1 MLTAPAQSTAVPAPA
16 DDHETACRE
25 QTAHLD
31 EKGFRPINGL
41 LVLGELPAGVMGVTT
56 VSALLSPISG
66 STQVPFHG
74 HLRDLCDDLAATF
87 GRSGGPRLTCVAA
100 HAALPIGAGTMLALV
115 VDLLVADAFVHAFPP
130 GRGGRIAVSFTAD
143 QEAWQLTVDDSGIAV
158 RSDGDPRDNGL
169 AIARLFVVRL
179 GGQLEIPSMI
189 GGTRCILTLPR
200 PQRKRID
207 FGHLPTTAAISTR
220 ATGSETETV
229 PLC

>member
-41 LVLGELPAGVMGVTT
+41 LVLGELPPGVMGVTT

-87 GRSGGPRLTCVAA
+87 GRSGDPRLTCVAA
-100 HAALPIGAGTMLALV
+100 HVALPIGAGTMLALI

-130 GRGGRIAVSFTAD
+130 GRGGRIAVSFRRIRKPGSSPSTIVASPYD
-143 QEAWQLTVDDSGIAV
+143 PTV
-158 RSDGDPRDNGL
+158 
-169 AIARLFVVRL
+169 
-179 GGQLEIPSMI
+179 
-189 GGTRCILTLPR
+189 
-200 PQRKRID
+200 
-207 FGHLPTTAAISTR
+207 TR
-220 ATGSETETV
+220 ATMAWRLRACSSCGLADSWRSQA
-229 PLC
+229 